1 MKHFT
6 WQDFQQAENP
16 MEALRAAI
24 RDYRCSAA
32 FRNALEADAYFSGRN
47 TEVARKTILRARK
60 LETVDASG
68 RRRVRCEMNDV
79 AGNRISSGFLFR
91 FICQQ
96 NSYLLQNGCI
106 VSAEAR
112 KMLGS
117 DFDRAL
123 IALGERAL
131 LHGTAWGFWN
141 MDHLEIMAAAEDRLS
156 GFMPLYDEFS
166 GEMMGGAQFWQL
178 SPQRM
183 MYIRL
188 FEPDGVSI
196 LQCMPG
202 GQVSI
207 REKKRVYRMSRRT
220 DMTGNNVT
228 EDGNWPR
235 LPVFALHANAARTS
249 EFTPSIKTKIDA
261 YDRILSDFADNLDR
275 ANDVYWV
282 LNNFGGTSEDVI
294 EMLTEINRIKAVANI
309 SDGTGGG
316 STAEPHTIEVPFAAR
331 QAALTLLERALYA
344 DYMAMNM
351 EAISRGSM
359 TNVAIKAV
367 YADLDL
373 KSTHY
378 EWEVAAFMHALLSML
393 GCDDTSVRF
402 NRQRIINEGEIVQ
415 SISLMREDID
425 RAAALRLN
433 PLLETSEMERLLAAD
448 DAIPEAEK

>member
-6 WQDFQQAENP
+6 WQDYQNAERP
-16 MEALRAAI
+16 WEALRDAI
-24 RDYRCSAA
+24 RDYRSSET
-32 FRNALEADAYFSGRN
+32 FRHALEADAYFAGCN
-47 TEVARKTILRARK
+47 TEVGKKTILRARK
-60 LETVDASG
+60 LETTDASG
-68 RRRVRCEMNDV
+68 RKRVRCEMNDV

-91 FICQQ
+91 FVCQQ

-106 VSAEAR
+106 VSQEAR
-112 KMLGS
+112 GLLGS

-141 MDHLEIMAAAEDRLS
+141 MDHLEVIAAAEDRLS

-178 SPQRM
+178 SQQRT

-188 FEPDGVSI
+188 FEPDGVTI
-196 LQCMPG
+196 LQCATG
-202 GQVSI
+202 GKLEV
-207 REKKRVYRMSRRT
+207 REKKRAYRMMRRT
-220 DMTGNNVT
+220 DFEGETLA
-228 EDGNWPR
+228 EEGNWPR
-235 LPVFALHANAARTS
+235 LPVIPLHANAARMS
-249 EFTPSIKTKIDA
+249 EFTTAIKTKIDA

-294 EMLTEINRIKAVANI
+294 EMLTEINRIKAVANL
-309 SDGTGGG
+309 SDGMGNA
-316 STAEPHTIEVPFAAR
+316 STAEPHTIEVPYAAR
-331 QAALTLLERALYA
+331 QAALSLLERALYA

-351 EAISRGSM
+351 EAIANGSL

-378 EWEVAAFMHALLSML
+378 EWEVASFMRKLLEML
-393 GCDDTSVRF
+393 GCADTSVRF
-402 NRQRIINEGEIVQ
+402 NRQRIINEKETVEAIQ
-415 SISLMREDID
+415 AMRDDID
-425 RAAALRLN
+425 LTAALRLN
-433 PLLETSEMERLLAAD
+433 PLLEADEMERLL
-448 DAIPEAEK
+448 KTQK